1 MRVSEVKSK
10 FSAAFQRPL
19 FWSLRSFCFGYYGRF
34 VSIVPF
40 WSFRLLRFGRFVL
53 VVTIVSFWSFRLFR
67 LFRFGFFV
75 PLFRVLVHAVINC
88 AHFRQ
93 RS

>member
-40 WSFRLLRFGRFVL
+40 WSFRLLRFGRYDRFVL
-53 VVTIVSFWSFRLFR
+53 VVSLVSVVSFRFFRSAVS
-67 LFRFGFFV
+67 GFSTC
-75 PLFRVLVHAVINC
+75 RH
-88 AHFRQ
+88 
-93 RS
+93 